1 MSKASFDWDLAKD
14 RANQEKHGLSFAQAQ
29 YAFADPNRVI
39 AKDITHSDD
48 EDRFYCFGQVGEGIA
63 TIGEKVNEFMSTKIK
78 YSNEPLGKVEVV
90 ADMLPSPEELAFKED
105 SVKVT
110 ISLSKSSV
118 DFFKREAKKHDTK
131 YQQMIRRLLD
141 AYTRAQDRHITNR

>member
-1 MSKASFDWDLAKD
+1 MKTDSIALVMLVKELPQSDSPTVTMLSVFLAL
-14 RANQEKHGLSFAQAQ
+14 A
-29 YAFADPNRVI
+29 
-39 AKDITHSDD
+39 
-48 EDRFYCFGQVGEGIA
+48 
-63 TIGEKVNEFMSTKIK
+63 IGEKVNEFMNTKIK
-78 YSNEPLGKVEVV
+78 YTNEPLGKVEVV

-141 AYTRAQDRHITNR
+141 AYTRAQDRHITNH